1 MEAAPFLFWCIP
13 HLGIV
18 GGTAYSSLQKLIE
31 TLEGVSLGT
40 VLAVQAQDLS
50 SNPSTHTKAGHG
62 GLYVLSQC

>member
-31 TLEGVSLGT
+31 ELEGVSLGT
-40 VLAVQAQDLS
+40 VLAVPAQG
-50 SNPSTHTKAGHG
+50 PEFK
-62 GLYVLSQC
+62 SQYPHKSWAW